1 MSEEYLSL
9 YEFLGRKSD
18 HGKDVYKYSQEQ
30 NIKTGYRELPKDYNA
45 NYEGV
50 ITYPRAFLEEYFKAK
65 PAEPLSAIVRQN
77 SPEIKELKI
86 LCKRVEALENE
97 ILLLKN
103 EMAKKAD
110 DTQLTIDFDNDELPF

>member
-18 HGKDVYKYSQEQ
+18 HGKDVYRYSQEQ
-30 NIKTGYRELPKDYNA
+30 KVKTGYRELPKDYNA

-86 LCKRVEALENE
+86 LCKRVETLENE

-103 EMAKKAD
+103 EIAKKAD
-110 DTQLTIDFDNDELPF
+110 DTQLTIDFEEDELPF

>member
-9 YEFLGRKSD
+9 YEYLGRKSD
-18 HGKDVYKYSQEQ
+18 HGKAVYRYSQEQ
-30 NIKTGYRELPKDYNA
+30 KIKTGYRELPKDYNA

-50 ITYPRAFLEEYFKAK
+50 ITYPRMFLEDYFKNNLV
-65 PAEPLSAIVRQN
+65 EPLSAIVRQN

-97 ILLLKN
+97 IFLLKD
-103 EMAKKAD
+103 AISKKAD
-110 DTQLTIDFDNDELPF
+110 DTQLTIDFDDELPF

>member
-86 LCKRVEALENE
+86 LCKRVDALENE

-103 EMAKKAD
+103 ELTKKAD
-110 DTQLTIDFDNDELPF
+110 NTQLTIDFEEDELPF

>member
-1 MSEEYLSL
+1 M
-9 YEFLGRKSD
+9 
-18 HGKDVYKYSQEQ
+18 
-30 NIKTGYRELPKDYNA
+30 PKDYNA

-97 ILLLKN
+97 ILLLKT
-103 EMAKKAD
+103 AISKKAD
-110 DTQLTIDFDNDELPF
+110 NTQLTIDFEDDELPF